1 MEKNKVFIFNLWHT
15 MNNYGANLTAY
26 ALQEILKTLN
36 YDPELVNNAFHKTER
51 KNKSSNCS
59 IQFWN
64 KYLQTSKNF
73 VNDVNALNNEA
84 DKFIVGSDQ
93 VFRPIYMGHKTR
105 EYLLDF
111 VKPDSKKIALAAS
124 FGVDKNYFLEE
135 NPREQVEQMKKSLQS
150 FDYVSVRENAG
161 VEICCDIMGV
171 EAEWIIDPVF
181 ILDKSYYEKLICNAT
196 EDYSDRIVSYVLDP
210 NADYRQAR
218 KYLEKQYNTKVVELA
233 NSNTSVENWLSAI
246 KNCKFLVTDSF
257 HGACFA
263 IMFNKPF
270 IVCLANRGN
279 ATTRFESILSLL
291 NIENKCINSY
301 NEILQKDCL
310 FSYDYEQVNRTIERE
325 AQKGLKFLKNAL
337 ETPVEV
343 TEKKVNI
350 RMEYLEFLVKKL
362 QHQATLKYQIKRAL
376 WYKWLIISDY
386 MPLFL
391 QNFMVYIRNKFNG

>member
-1 MEKNKVFIFNLWHT
+1 MEKNKVFIFNFWQT
-15 MNNYGANLTAY
+15 INNYGANLTAY
-26 ALQEILKTLN
+26 ALQEVLIQLG
-36 YDPELVNNAFHKTER
+36 YSPELVNNKSYLYKGKYKT
-51 KNKSSNCS
+51 KNYSVHFS
-59 IQFWN
+59 N
-64 KYLQTSKNF
+64 KYLIHTPCVAN
-73 VNDVNALNNEA
+73 NIDVLNQKSNT
-84 DKFIVGSDQ
+84 FIVGSDQ
-93 VFRPIYMGHKTR
+93 VFRPFFIHKKMR

-111 VKPDSKKIALAAS
+111 VNPDSKKIAFSAS
-124 FGVDKNYFLEE
+124 FGVYKEQFLNE
-135 NPREQVEQMKKSLQS
+135 NIPQIIAQMKNSLQS

-161 VEICCDIMGV
+161 VEICRDIMGV

-233 NSNTSVENWLSAI
+233 HSNVSVENWLAAI

-257 HGACFA
+257 HGTCFA

-270 IVCLANRGN
+270 ICLTNISRGN
-279 ATTRFESILSLL
+279 ARFNSILSLL

-310 FSYDYEQVNRTIERE
+310 FSYDYDQVNRIIERE
-325 AQKGLKFLKNAL
+325 AQKGLNFLKNAL
-337 ETPVEV
+337 ETPVKV